1 VCSRTG
7 ATLMRAVL
15 PKPVLF
21 PALLAVGILHMSIG
35 DSLGQVASPRAQSG
49 AVSPSRVELEEAR
62 EFIERFLSAENRK
75 RLTEIAKARG
85 QTMEEAF
92 LSLPEAERITLGPTP
107 QARQLKC
114 NDLLRQLT
122 ICSQKS
128 SACDCSGI
136 ICESRSATLGCDVA
150 PKCQVQC

>member
-1 VCSRTG
+1 MLLKLIV
-7 ATLMRAVL
+7 
-15 PKPVLF
+15 F

-35 DSLGQVASPRAQSG
+35 DSLSQVASPGARSG
-49 AVSPSRVELEEAR
+49 TVFPSTAELEEAR
-62 EFIERFLSAENRK
+62 EFIERFLGAENKK
-75 RLTEIAKARG
+75 RLAEIAKARG

-92 LSLPEAERITLGPTP
+92 LSLPETERITLGPTP

-122 ICSQKS
+122 VCSQKNG
-128 SACDCSGI
+128 ACDCSGI

-150 PKCQVQC
+150 PRCQVQC